1 MDSRTGLLT
10 RPLDGIPAW
19 RWMTRG
25 LWIALRLI
33 AVFYLGQA
41 GARFFYQG
49 F

>member
-1 MDSRTGLLT
+1 MDNRIGLLT
-10 RPLDGIPAW
+10 RA
-19 RWMTRG
+19 

-41 GARFFYQG
+41 GERFFYQG

>member
-1 MDSRTGLLT
+1 MDTGTELLT
-10 RPLDGIPAW
+10 RAFGGIP
-19 RWMTRG
+19 TRRLVAQG

-41 GARFFYQG
+41 GERFFYQG